1 MPFSYDYFK
10 KEFREHLFNNFRI
23 GIEILDVGAGCGT
36 YGNLL
41 KEDFSKIDA
50 IEIFEP
56 YRKQFKLD
64 DIYRCVYIGDVQEL
78 NLFLYDYLIMGDVI
92 EHLPID
98 NATAL
103 LKKINDNNIYCMVA
117 VPYKMPQGDVGGNEY
132 ERHHQDDLTHEI
144 FIERYPM
151 MQLLFNNEHYGYY
164 VNYNYE
170 HTF

>member
-1 MPFSYDYFK
+1 
-10 KEFREHLFNNFRI
+10 
-23 GIEILDVGAGCGT
+23 
-36 YGNLL
+36 
-41 KEDFSKIDA
+41 
-50 IEIFEP
+50 
-56 YRKQFKLD
+56 
-64 DIYRCVYIGDVQEL
+64 
-78 NLFLYDYLIMGDVI
+78 MGDVI

-98 NATAL
+98 NAIAL

-170 HTF
+170 HTI